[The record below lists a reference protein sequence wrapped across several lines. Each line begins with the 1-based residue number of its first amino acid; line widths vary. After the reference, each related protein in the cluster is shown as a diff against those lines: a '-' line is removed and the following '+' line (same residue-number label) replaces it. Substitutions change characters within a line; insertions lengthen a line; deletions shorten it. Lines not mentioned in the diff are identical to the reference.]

1 MGIKDIQLF
10 FDTHLK
16 KSTYHYAIM
25 GSKER
30 INLDDLK
37 KYGELKELDLK
48 EIFGY

>member
-1 MGIKDIQLF
+1 
-10 FDTHLK
+10 
-16 KSTYHYAIM
+16 M